1 MDSLQWEKGFI
12 RISQLSPDFVKLSD
26 LQEWLRID
34 VGTAILIMQYAKE
47 DLEVVKSGRWI
58 LPRHT

>member
-1 MDSLQWEKGFI
+1 GTMLREKGFI

-26 LQEWLRID
+26 LQDWLGVD

-47 DLEVVKSGRWI
+47 DLEAVKSGRWI
-58 LPRHT
+58 FPKDT